1 MYSDIIKA
9 SAQSKGLC
17 VEAKAQYLGE
27 DIIVSVGGG
36 TQHHVGAV
44 SLAVFEPERDSA
56 TVSTVCVYSHRDDA
70 VSSYFAKKISREMK
84 CTVSVSAGIH
94 IDNANEAQ
102 IAELSMLSRK
112 CCDEILRLLKAG
124 GTL

>member
-9 SAQSKGLC
+9 SAQSKGLY

-36 TQHHVGAV
+36 TLYHIGAV
-44 SLAVFEPERDSA
+44 SLAVYEPERDSA
-56 TVSTVCVYSHRDDA
+56 TVSTVCVHTHRDDA
-70 VSSYFAKKISREMK
+70 ISSYFAKKISREMK

-94 IDNANEAQ
+94 IDNADETQ
-102 IAELSMLSRK
+102 ISELSMLSRK